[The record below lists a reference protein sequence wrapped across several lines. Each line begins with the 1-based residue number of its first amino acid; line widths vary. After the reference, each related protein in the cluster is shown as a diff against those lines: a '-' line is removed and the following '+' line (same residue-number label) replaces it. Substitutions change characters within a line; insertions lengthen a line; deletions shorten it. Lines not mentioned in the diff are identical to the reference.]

1 MGLTGLQIFKLLPKT
16 NCKECGV
23 ATCMAFAMALAN
35 SKASLDQCPYVSD
48 EAKEQ
53 LDAAAAPPIKK
64 VTLGAGD
71 FVRTMGDET
80 ELFRHDKKF
89 FNETVI
95 AIMVDDTEDV
105 AAKAESFD
113 KKVYERVGLTFY
125 TDALAIINA
134 SGDAGKF
141 KAAVEAAMG
150 KTNRV
155 LVLCSE
161 DADAMAAAVEA
172 AADRKPLICS
182 ATAANF
188 DKMVELAVSKGCPLS
203 VKGANLEEA
212 VELATKAAAAGA
224 KEVVI
229 DSGSRQVSQ
238 TVADLTQL
246 RRQALKRTKGFG
258 FPAMAV
264 VTAED
269 PMDQVVEAVSY
280 MSNYAGLI
288 ALKADDD
295 ALLLPL
301 MAWRQNLYTDPQKP
315 IAVEPGLK
323 EIGDVTPDSPVYTTT
338 NFSLTYYIV
347 EGEVEASKVP
357 SYILSVDTDGISV
370 LTGFAAGKFTGD
382 TIAAAIK
389 ETGLEEKV
397 NHKNIVIPG
406 GVAVISGK
414 LEDAS
419 GWKAMVGPREAS
431 GIPKFVRENFAK

>member
-35 SKASLDQCPYVSD
+35 AKASLDQCPYVSD

-71 FVRTMGDET
+71 FTRTMGDET

-95 AIMVDDTEDV
+95 AIMVEDTEDV
-105 AAKAESFD
+105 AAKAEAFD

-125 TDALAIINA
+125 TDALAIVNA

-150 KTNRV
+150 KTDRV

-161 DADAMAAAVEA
+161 DADAIAAALEV

-182 ATAANF
+182 ATADNF
-188 DKMVELAVSKGCPLS
+188 DKMVELASSKGCPLA
-203 VKGANLEEA
+203 VKGANLEET
-212 VELATKAAAAGA
+212 VEMATKAFAAGA
-224 KEVVI
+224 KELVL

-238 TVADLTQL
+238 TVADLTQI

-264 VTAED
+264 VTAEGD
-269 PMDQVVEAVSY
+269 MDQIVEAVSY

-301 MAWRQNLYTDPQKP
+301 LSWRQNLYTDPQKP

-323 EIGDVTPDSPVYTTT
+323 EVGEVTPDSPVYTTT

-347 EGEVEASKVP
+347 EGEVEASKTP
-357 SYILSVDTDGISV
+357 SYILAVDTDGISV
-370 LTGFAAGKFTGD
+370 LTGFAAGKFTGE

-389 ETGLEEKV
+389 ETGLEDKV

-419 GWKAMVGPREAS
+419 GWKVLVGPREAS
-431 GIPKFVRENFAK
+431 GIPKFVRENLK